1 MGLNPSYDRAV
12 FHRSRKQDWRLI
24 MKRIQNIALI
34 GALGVLLALPALAQN
49 GGMGMGNGMGPG
61 NAQGNAGMR
70 GQRQLAQS
78 LMTPEER
85 SAHQIKMRQLKSYD
99 ECSAL
104 QTEQH
109 ALMAT
114 RAKEKG
120 ITLPTPRKNGCD
132 NMKARGFFN

>member
-1 MGLNPSYDRAV
+1 
-12 FHRSRKQDWRLI
+12 
-24 MKRIQNIALI
+24 MKRIHNIALI

-49 GGMGMGNGMGPG
+49 GGMGMGNG
-61 NAQGNAGMR
+61 NTQGNAGMR

-99 ECSAL
+99 ECTAL

-109 ALMAT
+109 ALIVT

-120 ITLPTPRKNGCD
+120 ITLPTPRQNGCD
-132 NMKARGFFN
+132 NMKARGFIQ